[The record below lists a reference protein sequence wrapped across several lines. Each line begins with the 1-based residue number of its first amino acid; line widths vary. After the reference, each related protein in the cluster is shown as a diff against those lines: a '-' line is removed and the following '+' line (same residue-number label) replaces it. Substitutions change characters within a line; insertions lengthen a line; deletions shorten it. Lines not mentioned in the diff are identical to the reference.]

1 MNKETSNT
9 PIRWRLP
16 AAPDANGHHSA
27 RHVGLLSNRED
38 FACVLLASL
47 GHSNLAITRATGLTT
62 GQINY
67 RLKRAREVLEKSKMT
82 RSAFR
87 DGRSPFS
94 RTLVEAAA
102 KQIAPRIITRLRAL
116 PAPQVQGGKDDV
128 IEV

>member
-1 MNKETSNT
+1 MNKAPSKT

-16 AAPDANGHHSA
+16 AAPDANDDHSA
-27 RHVGLLSNRED
+27 RRIGLLSDRED

-47 GHSNLAITRATGLTT
+47 GHSNLAITRATGLTQ
-62 GQINY
+62 GQISY
-67 RLKRAREVLEKSKMT
+67 RLKRAKEVLEKAKMT
-82 RSAFR
+82 RQAFR
-87 DGRSPFS
+87 DGASPFS

-116 PAPQVQGGKDDV
+116 PAPKVHAGKDDV